1 MSNQIEIE
9 KIILLIEEFIP
20 NNNNFNII
28 IVFLRVIPI
37 FLVCHDWNIHYNFS
51 ITYFLSYYTTLP
63 LIHQSNAKQF
73 SFYLV
78 LMFFILAIINIIIFL
93 KLYYQYKEYGKLI
106 HPKIAEINIQIIYI
120 VNFIIS
126 PFIFMICTENF
137 FCTPIYDNESSYKL
151 IIDYKDDCRD
161 YKNIIII
168 IMQIFLFIWNI
179 ILNILF
185 SCLTAKPLCFTSSF
199 IIAKLNEIKFKLAF
213 FPLFQIILVFDYYL
227 PLKICTIIRIIARII
242 YIIFFIKLIF
252 NEPKNFYTDF
262 NIRFILLVIYSMNF
276 ISCMIEY
283 IFLFDLN
290 NNLIILQKNE
300 TIILFKILVEI
311 SLSLLIVQLLNA
323 SERKYTFQVFQG
335 KICSDFPY
343 ELLNKIFYIF
353 NHIEKKIGN
362 DLLYEIIEDFD
373 SIYQIHLKE
382 NKCLKIS
389 GLKCY
394 CKKYSYENF
403 TEQVDEFLDSIK
415 EVREGAKP
423 INKLL
428 KNKFPIM
435 YKYLEYFIR
444 SQIIKNKSKTN
455 QAFFILALVLFYII
469 FDKNYNK
476 SLFYVEEF
484 SNTKFYK
491 ANKLVRLQTKLIKL
505 EILDDYKNCFI
516 YSAEKDNKKH
526 SENSFPEMYKIYSKL
541 NDKIC
546 IENNLIA
553 VMKNYIYTLNQ
564 YKEKD
569 CSLNEYVELMKN
581 FRKSL
586 NKLNTSLTSTYS
598 KNPISS
604 YHLCA
609 KLTLFYSFFYLE
621 IPKNL
626 SICYKNIFEIECTQE
641 NFSTLIIN
649 TYNNK
654 NNWKFTIEYSSDELC
669 SKLGYCLYELKG
681 KEVNELFPE
690 SLRKCFEYIVLEKIK
705 LGFVQILLREIV
717 LVNKEKYASLFD
729 MISIVIFTGQGL
741 KLFMKVYPYNFKQK
755 KSLNNKKKNKKEKE
769 NKKDKKKKKKNSKE
783 ECFSFTNKNG
793 KVIAISKDFEQYF
806 CLNFNTIKKYKIN
819 LFKDILKIENIEGK
833 DTIKKNLAQ
842 VYQNI
847 SELNFSLMQN
857 NSNEEFAKSYKEIKK
872 LQKEILRNINTNL
885 ICNYEE
891 RELAK
896 NEKEF
901 KQYYFVCFNIEVEN
915 KIISFE
921 DYFKND
927 HNKTDLLTLQ
937 SNTKIGEI
945 LHIIENNKNSKNT
958 KFYLN
963 MNQNEVLNKIRQIQ
977 ILSIKQL
984 IANYNINIKEILQFN
999 QQEEEEFNQYNNI
1012 VEKETNRLISSTSS
1026 TLNSNKNSST
1036 QLISI
1041 DSLEKFFRI
1050 RMDEEYQ
1057 LVKKKKNFQILKYR
1071 IYLQVFIWIFFTS
1084 IFIILQT
1091 LIVIIERKHKKKTS
1105 ILTDILINS
1114 LVSRNIIYSFI
1125 SSLVSMQYI
1134 VNNLQNDSII
1144 DNGFTNTIEFHKD
1157 KIYDKIED
1165 YLFFYKLFERQEKY
1179 LVDYNQ
1185 QEIINIFFTQ
1195 LNYISI
1201 KSDNFIVKDSLNSIL
1216 SSTHLNAYEVI
1227 ESEIEKFNFN
1237 ISYSEIEN
1245 RKLLNESAFFQFVF
1259 DNYFCNGKYSWDE
1272 IDNLLLYDIKHD
1284 SNKIIIYIYIINIL
1298 NGSFMIVVFIL
1309 QLYFFNKFT
1318 NQIYAKYYINY
1329 NYLQFFNN
1337 LLSKKASIIKEFI
1350 DNTALENF
1358 HKFKSEKIDFINKY
1372 EDNNT
1377 FKTNYIRITNK
1388 IPIIIKSYNIK
1399 LIKTAESSRENSI
1412 TFINFNKISNN
1423 TIIQNTKQLEEKKKE
1438 VIEKPIEY
1446 YTNKSNVPFN
1456 NSVKNSTA
1464 NYKYNSNSE
1473 NNDYNNNNQKSSIY
1487 KIINKKKQN
1496 KTPKRNSFLGK
1507 DTTTE
1512 NLNNSSIEN
1521 NLNNLK
1527 NYPLNLLTEINQISA
1542 KKDLQKPK
1550 QFIIYILFFSISC
1563 VLIILFCLIND
1574 LIIHRSLR
1582 ENFIFTEIIKN
1593 IIELPNTRM
1602 EIFLIYAIML
1612 LKGEII
1618 TFDYKSH
1625 GYLSSFEELKYLND
1639 LETHDILEE
1648 AFLKI
1653 DIFENNIFKYL
1664 QINKKKFINLNSFVS
1679 NYKSKEA
1686 CDLIFSYYYNN
1697 KEEFGYNQFNPF
1709 NKYNKEELS
1718 RICKNIS
1725 KGINNQG
1732 INTAIASLIISIKSN
1747 FYEFKEDKYRENNL
1761 TSRIES
1767 EHFVSYQ
1774 LEVEYILDKI
1784 YANYIISWKMD
1795 NKIAKKKLKKYIIV
1809 FYVLIMALILIILG
1823 FYLIFFP
1830 FKTLKENDIINDV
1843 EPCYYNTIMY

>member
-403 TEQVDEFLDSIK
+403 TEQVDDFLDSIK

-469 FDKNYNK
+469 FDKNYTK

-769 NKKDKKKKKKNSKE
+769 NKKDKKKKKKN
-783 ECFSFTNKNG
+783 
-793 KVIAISKDFEQYF
+793 
-806 CLNFNTIKKYKIN
+806 
-819 LFKDILKIENIEGK
+819 
-833 DTIKKNLAQ
+833 
-842 VYQNI
+842 
-847 SELNFSLMQN
+847 
-857 NSNEEFAKSYKEIKK
+857 
-872 LQKEILRNINTNL
+872 
-885 ICNYEE
+885 
-891 RELAK
+891 
-896 NEKEF
+896 
-901 KQYYFVCFNIEVEN
+901 
-915 KIISFE
+915 
-921 DYFKND
+921 
-927 HNKTDLLTLQ
+927 
-937 SNTKIGEI
+937 
-945 LHIIENNKNSKNT
+945 
-958 KFYLN
+958 
-963 MNQNEVLNKIRQIQ
+963 
-977 ILSIKQL
+977 
-984 IANYNINIKEILQFN
+984 
-999 QQEEEEFNQYNNI
+999 
-1012 VEKETNRLISSTSS
+1012 
-1026 TLNSNKNSST
+1026 
-1036 QLISI
+1036 
-1041 DSLEKFFRI
+1041 
-1050 RMDEEYQ
+1050 
-1057 LVKKKKNFQILKYR
+1057 
-1071 IYLQVFIWIFFTS
+1071 
-1084 IFIILQT
+1084 
-1091 LIVIIERKHKKKTS
+1091 
-1105 ILTDILINS
+1105 
-1114 LVSRNIIYSFI
+1114 
-1125 SSLVSMQYI
+1125 
-1134 VNNLQNDSII
+1134 
-1144 DNGFTNTIEFHKD
+1144 
-1157 KIYDKIED
+1157 
-1165 YLFFYKLFERQEKY
+1165 
-1179 LVDYNQ
+1179 
-1185 QEIINIFFTQ
+1185 
-1195 LNYISI
+1195 
-1201 KSDNFIVKDSLNSIL
+1201 
-1216 SSTHLNAYEVI
+1216 
-1227 ESEIEKFNFN
+1227 
-1237 ISYSEIEN
+1237 
-1245 RKLLNESAFFQFVF
+1245 
-1259 DNYFCNGKYSWDE
+1259 
-1272 IDNLLLYDIKHD
+1272 
-1284 SNKIIIYIYIINIL
+1284 
-1298 NGSFMIVVFIL
+1298 
-1309 QLYFFNKFT
+1309 
-1318 NQIYAKYYINY
+1318 
-1329 NYLQFFNN
+1329 
-1337 LLSKKASIIKEFI
+1337 
-1350 DNTALENF
+1350 
-1358 HKFKSEKIDFINKY
+1358 
-1372 EDNNT
+1372 
-1377 FKTNYIRITNK
+1377 
-1388 IPIIIKSYNIK
+1388 
-1399 LIKTAESSRENSI
+1399 
-1412 TFINFNKISNN
+1412 
-1423 TIIQNTKQLEEKKKE
+1423 
-1438 VIEKPIEY
+1438 
-1446 YTNKSNVPFN
+1446 
-1456 NSVKNSTA
+1456 
-1464 NYKYNSNSE
+1464 
-1473 NNDYNNNNQKSSIY
+1473 
-1487 KIINKKKQN
+1487 
-1496 KTPKRNSFLGK
+1496 
-1507 DTTTE
+1507 
-1512 NLNNSSIEN
+1512 
-1521 NLNNLK
+1521 
-1527 NYPLNLLTEINQISA
+1527 
-1542 KKDLQKPK
+1542 
-1550 QFIIYILFFSISC
+1550 
-1563 VLIILFCLIND
+1563 
-1574 LIIHRSLR
+1574 
-1582 ENFIFTEIIKN
+1582 
-1593 IIELPNTRM
+1593 
-1602 EIFLIYAIML
+1602 
-1612 LKGEII
+1612 
-1618 TFDYKSH
+1618 
-1625 GYLSSFEELKYLND
+1625 
-1639 LETHDILEE
+1639 
-1648 AFLKI
+1648 
-1653 DIFENNIFKYL
+1653 
-1664 QINKKKFINLNSFVS
+1664 
-1679 NYKSKEA
+1679 
-1686 CDLIFSYYYNN
+1686 
-1697 KEEFGYNQFNPF
+1697 
-1709 NKYNKEELS
+1709 
-1718 RICKNIS
+1718 
-1725 KGINNQG
+1725 
-1732 INTAIASLIISIKSN
+1732 
-1747 FYEFKEDKYRENNL
+1747 
-1761 TSRIES
+1761 
-1767 EHFVSYQ
+1767 
-1774 LEVEYILDKI
+1774 
-1784 YANYIISWKMD
+1784 
-1795 NKIAKKKLKKYIIV
+1795 
-1809 FYVLIMALILIILG
+1809 
-1823 FYLIFFP
+1823 
-1830 FKTLKENDIINDV
+1830 
-1843 EPCYYNTIMY
+1843 

>member
-283 IFLFDLN
+283 IFLFDLK

-394 CKKYSYENF
+394 CKKYTYENF
-403 TEQVDEFLDSIK
+403 TEQVDDFLDSIK

-423 INKLL
+423 VNKLL

-669 SKLGYCLYELKG
+669 SKLGYCLYELK
-681 KEVNELFPE
+681 
-690 SLRKCFEYIVLEKIK
+690 
-705 LGFVQILLREIV
+705 
-717 LVNKEKYASLFD
+717 
-729 MISIVIFTGQGL
+729 
-741 KLFMKVYPYNFKQK
+741 
-755 KSLNNKKKNKKEKE
+755 
-769 NKKDKKKKKKNSKE
+769 
-783 ECFSFTNKNG
+783 
-793 KVIAISKDFEQYF
+793 
-806 CLNFNTIKKYKIN
+806 
-819 LFKDILKIENIEGK
+819 
-833 DTIKKNLAQ
+833 
-842 VYQNI
+842 
-847 SELNFSLMQN
+847 
-857 NSNEEFAKSYKEIKK
+857 
-872 LQKEILRNINTNL
+872 
-885 ICNYEE
+885 
-891 RELAK
+891 
-896 NEKEF
+896 
-901 KQYYFVCFNIEVEN
+901 
-915 KIISFE
+915 
-921 DYFKND
+921 
-927 HNKTDLLTLQ
+927 
-937 SNTKIGEI
+937 
-945 LHIIENNKNSKNT
+945 
-958 KFYLN
+958 
-963 MNQNEVLNKIRQIQ
+963 
-977 ILSIKQL
+977 
-984 IANYNINIKEILQFN
+984 
-999 QQEEEEFNQYNNI
+999 
-1012 VEKETNRLISSTSS
+1012 
-1026 TLNSNKNSST
+1026 
-1036 QLISI
+1036 
-1041 DSLEKFFRI
+1041 
-1050 RMDEEYQ
+1050 
-1057 LVKKKKNFQILKYR
+1057 
-1071 IYLQVFIWIFFTS
+1071 
-1084 IFIILQT
+1084 
-1091 LIVIIERKHKKKTS
+1091 
-1105 ILTDILINS
+1105 
-1114 LVSRNIIYSFI
+1114 
-1125 SSLVSMQYI
+1125 
-1134 VNNLQNDSII
+1134 
-1144 DNGFTNTIEFHKD
+1144 
-1157 KIYDKIED
+1157 
-1165 YLFFYKLFERQEKY
+1165 
-1179 LVDYNQ
+1179 
-1185 QEIINIFFTQ
+1185 
-1195 LNYISI
+1195 
-1201 KSDNFIVKDSLNSIL
+1201 
-1216 SSTHLNAYEVI
+1216 
-1227 ESEIEKFNFN
+1227 
-1237 ISYSEIEN
+1237 
-1245 RKLLNESAFFQFVF
+1245 
-1259 DNYFCNGKYSWDE
+1259 
-1272 IDNLLLYDIKHD
+1272 
-1284 SNKIIIYIYIINIL
+1284 
-1298 NGSFMIVVFIL
+1298 
-1309 QLYFFNKFT
+1309 
-1318 NQIYAKYYINY
+1318 
-1329 NYLQFFNN
+1329 
-1337 LLSKKASIIKEFI
+1337 
-1350 DNTALENF
+1350 
-1358 HKFKSEKIDFINKY
+1358 
-1372 EDNNT
+1372 
-1377 FKTNYIRITNK
+1377 
-1388 IPIIIKSYNIK
+1388 
-1399 LIKTAESSRENSI
+1399 
-1412 TFINFNKISNN
+1412 
-1423 TIIQNTKQLEEKKKE
+1423 
-1438 VIEKPIEY
+1438 
-1446 YTNKSNVPFN
+1446 
-1456 NSVKNSTA
+1456 
-1464 NYKYNSNSE
+1464 
-1473 NNDYNNNNQKSSIY
+1473 
-1487 KIINKKKQN
+1487 
-1496 KTPKRNSFLGK
+1496 
-1507 DTTTE
+1507 
-1512 NLNNSSIEN
+1512 
-1521 NLNNLK
+1521 
-1527 NYPLNLLTEINQISA
+1527 
-1542 KKDLQKPK
+1542 
-1550 QFIIYILFFSISC
+1550 
-1563 VLIILFCLIND
+1563 
-1574 LIIHRSLR
+1574 
-1582 ENFIFTEIIKN
+1582 
-1593 IIELPNTRM
+1593 
-1602 EIFLIYAIML
+1602 
-1612 LKGEII
+1612 
-1618 TFDYKSH
+1618 
-1625 GYLSSFEELKYLND
+1625 
-1639 LETHDILEE
+1639 
-1648 AFLKI
+1648 
-1653 DIFENNIFKYL
+1653 
-1664 QINKKKFINLNSFVS
+1664 
-1679 NYKSKEA
+1679 
-1686 CDLIFSYYYNN
+1686 
-1697 KEEFGYNQFNPF
+1697 
-1709 NKYNKEELS
+1709 
-1718 RICKNIS
+1718 
-1725 KGINNQG
+1725 
-1732 INTAIASLIISIKSN
+1732 
-1747 FYEFKEDKYRENNL
+1747 
-1761 TSRIES
+1761 
-1767 EHFVSYQ
+1767 
-1774 LEVEYILDKI
+1774 
-1784 YANYIISWKMD
+1784 
-1795 NKIAKKKLKKYIIV
+1795 
-1809 FYVLIMALILIILG
+1809 
-1823 FYLIFFP
+1823 
-1830 FKTLKENDIINDV
+1830 
-1843 EPCYYNTIMY
+1843 

>member
-151 IIDYKDDCRD
+151 IVDYKDDCRD

-283 IFLFDLN
+283 IFLFDLK

-394 CKKYSYENF
+394 CKKYTYENF
-403 TEQVDEFLDSIK
+403 TEQVDDFLDSIK

-626 SICYKNIFEIECTQE
+626 SICYKNIFEIECIQE

-769 NKKDKKKKKKNSKE
+769 NKKDKKKKKKN
-783 ECFSFTNKNG
+783 
-793 KVIAISKDFEQYF
+793 
-806 CLNFNTIKKYKIN
+806 
-819 LFKDILKIENIEGK
+819 
-833 DTIKKNLAQ
+833 
-842 VYQNI
+842 
-847 SELNFSLMQN
+847 
-857 NSNEEFAKSYKEIKK
+857 
-872 LQKEILRNINTNL
+872 
-885 ICNYEE
+885 
-891 RELAK
+891 
-896 NEKEF
+896 
-901 KQYYFVCFNIEVEN
+901 
-915 KIISFE
+915 
-921 DYFKND
+921 
-927 HNKTDLLTLQ
+927 
-937 SNTKIGEI
+937 
-945 LHIIENNKNSKNT
+945 
-958 KFYLN
+958 
-963 MNQNEVLNKIRQIQ
+963 
-977 ILSIKQL
+977 
-984 IANYNINIKEILQFN
+984 
-999 QQEEEEFNQYNNI
+999 
-1012 VEKETNRLISSTSS
+1012 
-1026 TLNSNKNSST
+1026 
-1036 QLISI
+1036 
-1041 DSLEKFFRI
+1041 
-1050 RMDEEYQ
+1050 
-1057 LVKKKKNFQILKYR
+1057 
-1071 IYLQVFIWIFFTS
+1071 
-1084 IFIILQT
+1084 
-1091 LIVIIERKHKKKTS
+1091 
-1105 ILTDILINS
+1105 
-1114 LVSRNIIYSFI
+1114 
-1125 SSLVSMQYI
+1125 
-1134 VNNLQNDSII
+1134 
-1144 DNGFTNTIEFHKD
+1144 
-1157 KIYDKIED
+1157 
-1165 YLFFYKLFERQEKY
+1165 
-1179 LVDYNQ
+1179 
-1185 QEIINIFFTQ
+1185 
-1195 LNYISI
+1195 
-1201 KSDNFIVKDSLNSIL
+1201 
-1216 SSTHLNAYEVI
+1216 
-1227 ESEIEKFNFN
+1227 
-1237 ISYSEIEN
+1237 
-1245 RKLLNESAFFQFVF
+1245 
-1259 DNYFCNGKYSWDE
+1259 
-1272 IDNLLLYDIKHD
+1272 
-1284 SNKIIIYIYIINIL
+1284 
-1298 NGSFMIVVFIL
+1298 
-1309 QLYFFNKFT
+1309 
-1318 NQIYAKYYINY
+1318 
-1329 NYLQFFNN
+1329 
-1337 LLSKKASIIKEFI
+1337 
-1350 DNTALENF
+1350 
-1358 HKFKSEKIDFINKY
+1358 
-1372 EDNNT
+1372 
-1377 FKTNYIRITNK
+1377 
-1388 IPIIIKSYNIK
+1388 
-1399 LIKTAESSRENSI
+1399 
-1412 TFINFNKISNN
+1412 
-1423 TIIQNTKQLEEKKKE
+1423 
-1438 VIEKPIEY
+1438 
-1446 YTNKSNVPFN
+1446 
-1456 NSVKNSTA
+1456 
-1464 NYKYNSNSE
+1464 
-1473 NNDYNNNNQKSSIY
+1473 
-1487 KIINKKKQN
+1487 
-1496 KTPKRNSFLGK
+1496 
-1507 DTTTE
+1507 
-1512 NLNNSSIEN
+1512 
-1521 NLNNLK
+1521 
-1527 NYPLNLLTEINQISA
+1527 
-1542 KKDLQKPK
+1542 
-1550 QFIIYILFFSISC
+1550 
-1563 VLIILFCLIND
+1563 
-1574 LIIHRSLR
+1574 
-1582 ENFIFTEIIKN
+1582 
-1593 IIELPNTRM
+1593 
-1602 EIFLIYAIML
+1602 
-1612 LKGEII
+1612 
-1618 TFDYKSH
+1618 
-1625 GYLSSFEELKYLND
+1625 
-1639 LETHDILEE
+1639 
-1648 AFLKI
+1648 
-1653 DIFENNIFKYL
+1653 
-1664 QINKKKFINLNSFVS
+1664 
-1679 NYKSKEA
+1679 
-1686 CDLIFSYYYNN
+1686 
-1697 KEEFGYNQFNPF
+1697 
-1709 NKYNKEELS
+1709 
-1718 RICKNIS
+1718 
-1725 KGINNQG
+1725 
-1732 INTAIASLIISIKSN
+1732 
-1747 FYEFKEDKYRENNL
+1747 
-1761 TSRIES
+1761 
-1767 EHFVSYQ
+1767 
-1774 LEVEYILDKI
+1774 
-1784 YANYIISWKMD
+1784 
-1795 NKIAKKKLKKYIIV
+1795 
-1809 FYVLIMALILIILG
+1809 
-1823 FYLIFFP
+1823 
-1830 FKTLKENDIINDV
+1830 
-1843 EPCYYNTIMY
+1843 